1 MLSRAFATRAA
12 LRTAPRLTLRGALI
26 RTRPTASN
34 GTTVRLTHTSK
45 PVSAQVFAPLDSFPR
60 RHIGPNASEVEA
72 MLKQVGVKDMDELLS
87 KTIPDKIRSPKPLA
101 LSEGLPERE
110 LLARL
115 KSIASKN
122 KVYRS
127 YIGMG
132 YTDTVVPNVILRN
145 VLENPAWYTQVRNG
159 IIER

>member
-12 LRTAPRLTLRGALI
+12 LRTTPRLALRGGLVRA
-26 RTRPTASN
+26 RPTTAT
-34 GTTVRLTHTSK
+34 TTVRLTHTSK
-45 PVSAQVFAPLDSFPR
+45 PVSAQVFAPLDTFPR
-60 RHIGPNASEVEA
+60 RHIGPNASEAEA
-72 MLKQVGVKDMDELLS
+72 MLKQIGVKDMDELLS
-87 KTIPDKIRSPKPLA
+87 KAIPDKIRSPKPLA

-132 YTDTVVPNVILRN
+132 YTDTIVPNVILRN
-145 VLENPAWYTQVRNG
+145 VLENPAWYTQV
-159 IIER
+159 